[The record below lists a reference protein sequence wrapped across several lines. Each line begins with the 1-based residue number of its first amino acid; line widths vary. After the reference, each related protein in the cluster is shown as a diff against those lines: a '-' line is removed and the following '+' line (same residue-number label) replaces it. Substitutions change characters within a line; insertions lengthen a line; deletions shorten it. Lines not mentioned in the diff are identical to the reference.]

1 MKFYSEKRSLAEGQP
16 IKFHDGVVI
25 FPSITF
31 LVFRLLKLENEV
43 IHISSHWP
51 RVMQEW
57 RPCDHFLFLQVDS
70 FDSLS
75 ETGVLYGFIWDF
87 DSGPKILLKA
97 HKNMLK

>member
-1 MKFYSEKRSLAEGQP
+1 
-16 IKFHDGVVI
+16 
-25 FPSITF
+25 
-31 LVFRLLKLENEV
+31 
-43 IHISSHWP
+43 
-51 RVMQEW
+51 MQEW
-57 RPCDHFLFLQVDS
+57 RPCDQFLFLQVDS